1 MSGADTSNLTKSSVS
16 TVAIVGGGVIGA
28 GWVGRYLHRG
38 ADVRVFDPDPEAE
51 RKIGDV
57 LANAEAAFEMLYG
70 VAPEKGTL
78 SFHSDLAEAV
88 AGAEIVHESVPERL
102 DLKQRVNADIAAAAG
117 ADTIICTSTSG
128 LLPTEIQKGLDQ
140 PGNLIVAHPFNPVY
154 LLPLVELVAGKQT
167 ADGVM
172 DRAAAIFDSLGMKP
186 LKVRK
191 EIDAFIADRL
201 LEAVW
206 RESLWLIKDGVATTE
221 EVDDAIRYGFGLRWA
236 QMGLFQT
243 YHTAGGEVGM
253 RAFIEMFK
261 PSLHWPWTKLM
272 DVPEL
277 DDALIDKIADGVEEQ
292 AKGLTARDLERVRD
306 KNLVG
311 ILHALKENEW
321 GAGTLV

>member
-1 MSGADTSNLTKSSVS
+1 MTGAGQPGRSAASV
-16 TVAIVGGGVIGA
+16 VAIVGGGVIGA
-28 GWVGRYLHRG
+28 GWAARYLHRG

-57 LANAEAAFEMLYG
+57 LANAAAAFEMLFG
-70 VAPEKGTL
+70 VVPEAGTL
-78 SFHSDLAEAV
+78 SFHATLAEAV

-102 DLKQRVNADIAAAAG
+102 DLKQRVHADISAAAP
-117 ADTIICTSTSG
+117 ADAILCTSTSG
-128 LLPTEIQKGLDQ
+128 LLPTKIQEGLERPD
-140 PGNLIVAHPFNPVY
+140 NLIVAHPFNPVY
-154 LLPLVELVAGKQT
+154 LLPLVELVAGQGT
-167 ADGVM
+167 AGGVM
-172 DRAAAIFDSLGMKP
+172 DRAAAILDSLGMKP

-206 RESLWLIKDGVATTE
+206 RESLWLVKDGVATTE
-221 EVDDAIRYGFGLRWA
+221 EIDDAIRYGFGLRWA

-277 DDALIDKIADGVEEQ
+277 DDALIDTIADGVEEQ
-292 AKGLTARDLERVRD
+292 ARGLTARDLERQRD

-311 ILHALKENEW
+311 ILHALKANNW

>member
-1 MSGADTSNLTKSSVS
+1 MAGEGRPGRSAASV
-16 TVAIVGGGVIGA
+16 VAIVGGGVIGA
-28 GWVGRYLHRG
+28 GWAARYLHRG

-57 LANAEAAFEMLYG
+57 LANASAAFEMLFG
-70 VAPEKGTL
+70 VAPEAGRL
-78 SFHSDLAEAV
+78 SFHATLAEAV

-102 DLKQRVNADIAAAAG
+102 DLKQRVHADIAAAAP
-117 ADTIICTSTSG
+117 ADAILCTSTSG
-128 LLPTEIQKGLDQ
+128 LLPTKIQEGLERPD
-140 PGNLIVAHPFNPVY
+140 NLIVAHPFNPVY
-154 LLPLVELVAGKQT
+154 LLPLVELVAGQGT
-167 ADGVM
+167 AEGVI
-172 DRAAAIFDSLGMKP
+172 DRAATILDSLGIKP

-206 RESLWLIKDGVATTE
+206 RESLWLVKDGVATTE
-221 EVDDAIRYGFGLRWA
+221 EIDDAIRYGFGLRWA

-277 DDALIDKIADGVEEQ
+277 DDALIDTIADGVEEQ
-292 AKGLTARDLERVRD
+292 AGGLTARDLERQRD

-311 ILHALKENEW
+311 ILHALKANNW

>member
-1 MSGADTSNLTKSSVS
+1 MAGVEQPGRSAASV
-16 TVAIVGGGVIGA
+16 VAIVGGGVIGA
-28 GWVGRYLHRG
+28 GWAARYLHRG
-38 ADVRVFDPDPEAE
+38 AEVRVFDPDPEAE

-57 LANAEAAFEMLYG
+57 LANATAAFKMLFG
-70 VAPEKGTL
+70 VPPKAGTL
-78 SFHSDLAEAV
+78 SFHDTLAEAV
-88 AGAEIVHESVPERL
+88 LGAEIVHESIPERL
-102 DLKQRVNADIAAAAG
+102 DLKQRVHAEIAASAPAE
-117 ADTIICTSTSG
+117 AILCTSTSG
-128 LLPTEIQKGLDQ
+128 LLPSRIQEGLERPD
-140 PGNLIVAHPFNPVY
+140 NLIVAHPFNPVY
-154 LLPLVELVAGKQT
+154 LLPLVELVAGQGT
-167 ADGVM
+167 AEGVI
-172 DRAAAIFDSLGMKP
+172 DRAASIMDSLGMKP

-206 RESLWLIKDGVATTE
+206 RESLWLVKDGVATTE
-221 EVDDAIRYGFGLRWA
+221 EIDDAIRYGFGLRWA

-277 DDALIDKIADGVEEQ
+277 DDALIDTIADGVDEQ
-292 AKGLTARDLERVRD
+292 ACGLTARDLERQRD

-311 ILHALKENEW
+311 ILHALKANNW